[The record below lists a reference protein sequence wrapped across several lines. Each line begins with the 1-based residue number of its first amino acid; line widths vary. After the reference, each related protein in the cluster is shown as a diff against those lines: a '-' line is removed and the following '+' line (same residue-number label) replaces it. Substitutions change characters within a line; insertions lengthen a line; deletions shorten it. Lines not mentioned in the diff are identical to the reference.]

1 MKKSTATA
9 IDRRSVL
16 RMGAGLG
23 LGSALGPW
31 VAAGERTEGELQR
44 FSTKHRSEEEF
55 EDPVLAAPDWLRREI
70 RLASNRALHFEARG
84 LRERTVLRERAE
96 GVPFDN
102 GVFWRLRIG
111 CATQWP
117 TRWWYAP
124 SIIPIINTPRNGR
137 TQRAAPRIRASPKNW
152 DTCRVWASPS

>member
-55 EDPVLAAPDWLRREI
+55 KDPVLAAPDWLRDAVAYEVVVRAFN
-70 RLASNRALHFEARG
+70 RLNQP
-84 LRERTVLRERAE
+84 T
-96 GVPFDN
+96 
-102 GVFWRLRIG
+102 IG
-111 CATQWP
+111 
-117 TRWWYAP
+117 
-124 SIIPIINTPRNGR
+124 SIS
-137 TQRAAPRIRASPKNW
+137 AAW
-152 DTCRVWASPS
+152 TTG

>member
-55 EDPVLAAPDWLRREI
+55 KDPVLAAPDWLREPVHRVDRYRTLNHI
-70 RLASNRALHFEARG
+70 LAAVVIL
-84 LRERTVLRERAE
+84 TV
-96 GVPFDN
+96 V
-102 GVFWRLRIG
+102 VF
-111 CATQWP
+111 
-117 TRWWYAP
+117 
-124 SIIPIINTPRNGR
+124 
-137 TQRAAPRIRASPKNW
+137 
-152 DTCRVWASPS
+152 